1 MKTTIKYFA
10 FLFIFSFTSF
20 VCPVSTIGQTTLDS
34 ISSKASYCEIVGT
47 QGLFST
53 KLTIMI
59 DYGQKTNFWKPQNNM
74 LTSEEG
80 KPIKFNSMI
89 DVLNLMHSEG
99 WEFVNAY
106 AIGDAQKGYVYHW
119 LLKKK

>member
-1 MKTTIKYFA
+1 MKKVL
-10 FLFIFSFTSF
+10 FLAVFVFFSFTMFS
-20 VCPVSTIGQTTLDS
+20 QTTIDS
-34 ISSKASYCEIVGT
+34 VSVKAAYCEIVGT
-47 QGLFST
+47 QGLFSS

-74 LTSEEG
+74 LSGEDG

-89 DVLNLMHSEG
+89 DVLNLMNSEG
-99 WEFVNAY
+99 WDFVNAY